1 MGAAMDAILARRS
14 LATVKQIAAEVVGHG
29 GRRLE
34 VVGVTAGEGNGSYAE
49 VLLRDHAGETTQAP
63 MIIIGVARNEP
74 EADLR
79 RQIAERLRPR
89 LDATP

>member
-1 MGAAMDAILARRS
+1 MDATEARRS
-14 LATVKQIAAEVVGHG
+14 LTSVKQIAAEIIALGD
-29 GRRLE
+29 RRLE

-63 MIIIGVARNEP
+63 IIIGVARNEP

-89 LDATP
+89 LDAEP

>member
-1 MGAAMDAILARRS
+1 MDAILKRRS
-14 LATVKQIAAEVVGHG
+14 LASVKQIAAEIVGHG

-49 VLLRDHAGETTQAP
+49 VLLRDHGGDMAQAP
-63 MIIIGVARNEP
+63 IIIGVARNEP